1 MKLID
6 RKKAELNENLLEF
19 KKWLETG
26 DLNAGWPVVGDG
38 PDTAEYQRP
47 KLPPSKADELFTG
60 EKVKKKKPKKTV
72 YVKPTLPDSF
82 EPVSIGST

>member
-1 MKLID
+1 MRLNFKEWL
-6 RKKAELNENLLEF
+6 AES
-19 KKWLETG
+19 G

-38 PDTAEYQRP
+38 PDTSEYMPP

-60 EKVKKKKPKKTV
+60 KKVKKKKFKKIV